1 MWRLGLNGCRISLV
15 VWAILAGTMA
25 SSCALAPGMHMDES
39 SFSYLDKP
47 DPELARKNIEITPIT
62 PQLVAA
68 QVARLR
74 QDDMMAFGSTN
85 QKLEKDIREYR
96 YLIQPND
103 VLKVTVWDH
112 PELTNPGGVTTGA
125 NAGMDGS
132 LVRHDG
138 TIFYPYVG
146 VIKVAGMTVE
156 SVRRIITSKL
166 SRYVTNPQVDVRVT
180 AFRSQKVYI
189 TGEVKN
195 PGNLFLDD
203 TPLTLLDAV
212 NKMGGIT
219 PNADLNHVTVHRKD
233 GTLRTVSLFR
243 LLNRGDVTQNMLLRD
258 GDTVHIPNNID
269 NKVFVLGEVV
279 KQAALPLPDEGMS
292 LAEAIS
298 SVGGYNLAT
307 SDPAK
312 VYVIRGTNARD
323 VRTAPRDRLLV
334 TKKTRIFHLDSES
347 PDALLLADQF
357 RLQPRDIVYVSVK
370 GVARWGR
377 VFNQLGSTISAIG
390 VTRAITR

>member
-1 MWRLGLNGCRISLV
+1 MKSFKVLLSRLTAVSMLLVMGGC
-15 VWAILAGTMA
+15 AM
-25 SSCALAPGMHMDES
+25 APGMRMDES
-39 SFSYLDKP
+39 SFSYLNKP
-47 DPELARKNIEITPIT
+47 DSSEARKNIEITPIT

-68 QVARLR
+68 QMASLR
-74 QDDMMAFGSTN
+74 QDDLMASGSSN
-85 QKLEKDIREYR
+85 KKLEKDIREYR

-112 PELTNPGGVTTGA
+112 PELTNPGGMTAGGGA
-125 NAGMDGS
+125 GEGN

-156 SVRRIITSKL
+156 SVRSIIATKL
-166 SRYVTNPQVDVRVT
+166 ARYVKNPQVDVRVT
-180 AFRSQKVYI
+180 GFRSQKVYI

-195 PGNLFLDD
+195 PGNIFLDD

-219 PNADLNHVTVHRKD
+219 SNADLGHVTVHRKN
-233 GTLRTVSLFR
+233 GGFRTVSLFR
-243 LLNRGDVTQNMLLRD
+243 LLNRGDVTQNLLLHD
-258 GDTVHIPNNID
+258 GDTVHIPNNVD

-279 KQAALPLPDEGMS
+279 KQASLPLPDEGMT

-298 SVGGYNLAT
+298 DVGGYNLTT
-307 SDPAK
+307 SDPAR
-312 VYVIRGTNARD
+312 VYVIRGSDAGEGRS
-323 VRTAPRDRLLV
+323 APRDRLLV
-334 TKKTRIFHLDSES
+334 SKKTKVFHLDSES

-357 RLQPRDIVYVSVK
+357 HLQARDIVYVSVK
-370 GVARWGR
+370 DVARWGR

>member
-1 MWRLGLNGCRISLV
+1 MKNFNSISQRLGLLV
-15 VWAILAGTMA
+15 LILAFSG
-25 SSCALAPGMHMDES
+25 CALSPGMRMDES

-47 DPELARKNIEITPIT
+47 DTAEARKDIEITPIT
-62 PQLVAA
+62 AALVAS
-68 QVARLR
+68 QQGQIR
-74 QDDMMAFGSTN
+74 QDDMIAYGAN
-85 QKLEKDIREYR
+85 NKRLEKDIHDYR
-96 YLIQPND
+96 YLIQARD
-103 VLKVTVWDH
+103 VVKITVWDH
-112 PELTNPGGVTTGA
+112 PELTNPAGMTAGTGA
-125 NAGMDGS
+125 ADGS
-132 LVRHDG
+132 LVRQDG

-156 SVRRIITSKL
+156 SVRRILAKKL
-166 SRYVTNPQVDVRVT
+166 AAYVKNPQVDVRIT

-219 PNADLNHVTVHRKD
+219 PTADLSHVTVHSND
-233 GTLRTVSLFR
+233 GSLLTVSLFR
-243 LLNRGDVTQNMLLRD
+243 LLNRGDISQNMLLKD
-258 GDTVHIPNNID
+258 GDTVHIPNNTN
-269 NKVFVLGEVV
+269 NKVFVMGEVV

-298 SVGGYNLAT
+298 EVGGYDMKS
-307 SDPAK
+307 SDPSK
-312 VYVIRGTNARD
+312 VYVIRGVDAKGVSRQ
-323 VRTAPRDRLLV
+323 APRDRLMV
-334 TKKTRIFHLDSES
+334 KKDTQVFHLDSES

-357 RLQPRDIVYVSVK
+357 HLQPRDIVYVSVK

-377 VFNQLGSTISAIG
+377 VFNQVSGAISAIG